1 MIPFPLRIPA
11 IFRYRRNHTLIAIGT
26 VAVVALLCAP
36 LAQTDNYHLVPYLL
50 LFVVSILATFMS
62 VIPVLIAS
70 TLSAMVWN
78 FFFIPPHYTFHIEKP
93 EDILLFGMFFMIA
106 MLNGV
111 LTSKIRQTA
120 ELEQKAQFLDQ
131 SDRLYKTLFNSI
143 SHELR
148 IPVSTIMAASENLV
162 TSKYPPEIQ
171 AELNHEI
178 FTASIRLNRVI
189 ENLLSMSRL
198 ETGRISVKPDWH
210 DINDLVNKVLSDL
223 GEELSNFTVTFEV
236 PDDMPPVRIDFGLME
251 QVLYNLLF
259 NSGQHAPAGSEIS
272 IRAAH
277 TGSMLVMEV
286 TDRGPGFP
294 EDKIG
299 QVFDKFFR
307 IEESKPGGL
316 GLGLSI
322 VKGFIEAHKGTIDIE
337 NVASGGARFTIRIPS
352 PLTQITNIKP

>member
-1 MIPFPLRIPA
+1 MITFPRMLLA
-11 IFRYRRNHTLIAIGT
+11 IFRQRKNHNLIAIAT
-26 VAVVALLCAP
+26 VAIVALLCSP

-50 LFVVSILATFMS
+50 LFAVSILATFMS
-62 VIPVLIAS
+62 VIPVLIAA

-78 FFFIPPHYTFHIEKP
+78 FFFIPPHYTFHIDKP

-111 LTSKIRQTA
+111 LTSRLRQTS
-120 ELEQKAQFLDQ
+120 ELAQKAHFLDE
-131 SDRLYKTLFNSI
+131 SDKLYKTLFNSI

-148 IPVSTIMAASENLV
+148 IPVSTIMGASENL
-162 TSKYPPEIQ
+162 TTTRYPPEIQ
-171 AELNHEI
+171 AELTHEI
-178 FTASIRLNRVI
+178 FTASVRLNRVI

-210 DINDLVNKVLSDL
+210 DINDLVNKVLADL
-223 GEELSNFTVTFEV
+223 GDELADFTVTVEV

-259 NSGQHAPAGSEIS
+259 NSGQHAPPGSEIMV
-272 IRAAH
+272 RVAH
-277 TGSMLVMEV
+277 ENNTLIMEIA
-286 TDRGPGFP
+286 DKGPGFP
-294 EDKIG
+294 EDKIQ

-322 VKGFIEAHKGTIDIE
+322 ARGFTEAHRGTIHVE
-337 NVASGGARFTIRIPS
+337 NAAGGGARFTIRIPS
-352 PLTQITNIKP
+352 PLTGITNLKP

>member
-1 MIPFPLRIPA
+1 MFPRRLLSLFRNRKNHIPVA
-11 IFRYRRNHTLIAIGT
+11 IIT
-26 VAVVALLCAP
+26 VGVVALLCSP

-50 LFVVSILATFMS
+50 LFAVSILATFMS
-62 VIPVLIAS
+62 MVPVLLAS
-70 TLSAMVWN
+70 TLSALVWN
-78 FFFIPPHYTFHIEKP
+78 FFFIPPHYTFHIAKP

-106 MLNGV
+106 ILNGV
-111 LTSKIRQTA
+111 LTSKIRQTS
-120 ELEQKAQFLDQ
+120 ELAQKAHFLDQ
-131 SDRLYKTLFNSI
+131 SDKLYKTLFNSI

-148 IPVSTIMAASENLV
+148 IPVSTIMGASENLV
-162 TSKYPPEIQ
+162 TNSYPPEVQ

-210 DINDLVNKVLSDL
+210 DINDLVNQVISDL
-223 GEELSNFTVTFEV
+223 DEELSNFIVLFEV

-259 NSGQHAPAGSEIS
+259 NSCQHAPPGSEIH

-277 TGSMLVMEV
+277 TNGTLIMEV
-286 TDRGPGFP
+286 TDKGPGFP
-294 EDKIG
+294 EDKIE

-307 IEESKPGGL
+307 IEESSPGGL

-322 VKGFIEAHKGTIDIE
+322 VKGFIEAHKGTITIE
-337 NVASGGARFTIRIPS
+337 NVPSGGARFNIRIPS
-352 PLTQITNIKP
+352 PLTQIPTIKP